1 MIYFIP
7 INIFLYHHQQNQ
19 SIKSIF
25 KDLNHINYDP
35 NLILID
41 KF

>member
-19 SIKSIF
+19 SIKLIF
-25 KDLNHINYDP
+25 KGLNHINYDP
-35 NLILID
+35 NFNLMD